1 MTTIQSKC
9 SSRKVS
15 GHRPVCIDREA
26 SVLDASKLMRQSDST
41 ELLVTHEVSGRQLP
55 LAIVTASDIVKRV
68 LAAELDPEVLT
79 MGDIAW
85 PATPSA
91 DQGDSDAEAT
101 QPGNERLAGTLRRTK
116 QSPLC
121 H

>member
-1 MTTIQSKC
+1 MSTIEAAC
-9 SSRKVS
+9 NSRKIA
-15 GHRPVCIDREA
+15 GHRPICIDREV
-26 SVLDASKLMRQSDST
+26 SVLEASKLMRQTDST
-41 ELLVTHEVSGRQLP
+41 ELLVTHEVSGRQVP

-85 PATPSA
+85 PATPAADHADSA
-91 DQGDSDAEAT
+91 AASPP
-101 QPGNERLAGTLRRTK
+101 PGKERLAGTLRRMK
-116 QSPLC
+116 QGSQC